1 MNQLN
6 ESHIWIVL
14 DVLRNAFICP
24 CLIFDEKMSESKVYL
39 LSTFHRQTEAPH
51 TKVKINT
58 MLGTK
63 VDKTDNNQSAN
74 SL

>member
-24 CLIFDEKMSESKVYL
+24 CLILDEKMSESKVYL
-39 LSTFHRQTEAPH
+39 LSTLHRQAVTTCSKESKLSVSF
-51 TKVKINT
+51 KV
-58 MLGTK
+58 
-63 VDKTDNNQSAN
+63 
-74 SL
+74 

>member
-24 CLIFDEKMSESKVYL
+24 CLILDEKMSESKVYL
-39 LSTFHRQTEAPH
+39 LSTLHRQAP
-51 TKVKINT
+51 TCSKESKLSVSFKV
-58 MLGTK
+58 
-63 VDKTDNNQSAN
+63 
-74 SL
+74 